1 MYIGGQRFACPFSPK
16 IGGEGG
22 RRPDEEPVFGVQCSV
37 TNGFPLTPTLS
48 PRGTVVKW
56 ENRLRGER
64 GQSQSALPSF
74 LIT

>member
-22 RRPDEEPVFGVQCSV
+22 RRPDEGPAFGVQCSV
-37 TNGFPLTPTLS
+37 TNGFALT
-48 PRGTVVKW
+48 PRGTVVKL

-64 GQSQSALPSF
+64 GQSQGALPSF